1 MTQPENTPIIPEE
14 LEKETQN
21 EEELAAYKLRNK
33 IRRSQR
39 QTYINLVLA
48 LLASVGVMLLLVFVV
63 VRPQGNLVPQ
73 VDYKAIAATEQ
84 PALSTP
90 LLVPDIPTDWYS
102 NNARLKVGNA
112 DEVDIW
118 QLGFVTSSETF
129 IGIRQGIGGT
139 DVWEVRALDGALPTG
154 SIDLG
159 GTTWVLYDYRD
170 KADEAGNYQF
180 VISRDIGDSRVLI
193 YGDASDSDFE
203 LIAKEVLQ

>member
-1 MTQPENTPIIPEE
+1 MPQPENTSIIPEE
-14 LEKETQN
+14 LEKEPQN
-21 EEELAAYKLRNK
+21 QEELAAYKLRNK

-112 DEVDIW
+112 DEVDVW

-139 DVWEVRALDGALPTG
+139 DVWEVRTLDGALPTG
-154 SIDLG
+154 SIDLS

-180 VISRDIGDSRVLI
+180 VISRDIGNSRVLI
-193 YGDASDSDFE
+193 YGDAANADFE
-203 LIAKEVLQ
+203 FIAKEVLK